1 AYMACGHNS
10 VLQDN
15 DGRWYLFYHA
25 RFNDGSEYHE
35 VRVHSMY
42 FNEEGWP
49 VVAPFEYSG
58 DVMAAGGYEAA
69 DIAGEYEFINHG
81 NSTDGNIINSQKI
94 TLSDDGKISGA
105 VTGTW
110 TEAADSAAAV
120 ITIGGKSYSG
130 YFLAA
135 QDESG
140 KKVMSFTAV
149 GNSNQTIWGAKTTEF
164 TGTERTGSV
173 DFSNADYDL
182 VYAPETVGESS
193 VSTKISGTELLS
205 GVSYFISNKNSN
217 MLLDL
222 PNGELAEGTNIQQ
235 WEKNGTFAQ
244 QWRIVSVDNDY
255 CRIVSLG
262 DESKCIAVAE
272 NSANNGVNIELQT
285 YNGSDNQLWKVVKNG
300 SYYGIIS
307 KCSGNSAGLDV
318 YEWSEENG
326 GNINQWEFWGG
337 DCQLWSIV
345 PVYPTVNGGEY
356 TIISAENGLP
366 LSDGSSAKWNVTKQT
381 EGYIIESESGN
392 YLSLDSSGNIGINSS
407 PQMMMIRCNKDGSYS
422 FYSNEIESSKFI
434 IEPVEAKSE
443 PVVGDVNADGKFNI
457 ADLVTLQ
464 QWLLDVP
471 DVTLTDWQA
480 GDLCEDGNI
489 DIFDMI
495 MMRKLILT
503 NNDNN

>member
-1 AYMACGHNS
+1 
-10 VLQDN
+10 
-15 DGRWYLFYHA
+15 
-25 RFNDGSEYHE
+25 
-35 VRVHSMY
+35 
-42 FNEEGWP
+42 
-49 VVAPFEYSG
+49 
-58 DVMAAGGYEAA
+58 
-69 DIAGEYEFINHG
+69 
-81 NSTDGNIINSQKI
+81 
-94 TLSDDGKISGA
+94 
-105 VTGTW
+105 
-110 TEAADSAAAV
+110 
-120 ITIGGKSYSG
+120 
-130 YFLAA
+130 
-135 QDESG
+135 
-140 KKVMSFTAV
+140 MSFTAV
-149 GNSNQTIWGAKTTEF
+149 GNSNQTVWGAKTTEF